1 MASVMG
7 VTQRQIEEDFYLID
21 LAYYAERSRNRK
33 AAHKLDL
40 LTIANAN
47 NLEQDAY
54 RDLVRSWTREAG
66 IKPKREK
73 FNRSKFEELRALS

>member
-7 VTQRQIEEDFYLID
+7 VTQRQIEEDYYLID
-21 LAYYAERSRNRK
+21 LAMYAEKSRNQK
-33 AAHKLDL
+33 AAKKLDL
-40 LTIANAN
+40 LMIVNSKH
-47 NLEQDAY
+47 LEQEDY
-54 RDLVRSWTREAG
+54 RNLVRNWTREAG

>member
-1 MASVMG
+1 MAAVMG
-7 VTQRQIEEDFYLID
+7 VTQRQIEEDFYLLD
-21 LAYYAERSRNRK
+21 LAHYAEKSRNRK

-40 LTIANAN
+40 LTIANAK
-47 NLEQDAY
+47 NLEQDSY

>member
-1 MASVMG
+1 MG
-7 VTQRQIEEDFYLID
+7 VTQRQIEEDYYLID
-21 LAYYAERSRNRK
+21 LAYYAEKARNRK

-40 LTIANAN
+40 LTIANSKS
-47 NLEQDAY
+47 LEHKDY
-54 RDLVRSWTREAG
+54 RDLIRNWTREAG